1 MAGVADFC
9 VDAAGN
15 ALVCVT
21 QEGVV
26 SFGIETARQ
35 TALYT
40 GSADQAM
47 MCGKALMVRTGGAIV
62 RVLDGQSVTIRRD
75 SATWMGIYGEKVIQ
89 LTPRGV
95 VICDANGENA
105 TTVIP
110 GQFETASV
118 AGSTL
123 YVGNSQGYTQYVQ
136 L

>member
-1 MAGVADFC
+1 M
-9 VDAAGN
+9 
-15 ALVCVT
+15 
-21 QEGVV
+21 
-26 SFGIETARQ
+26 SFGIDTGRQ

-40 GSADQAM
+40 GTADQAM

-62 RVLDGQSVTIRRD
+62 RVMNGQSVTIRRD
-75 SATWMGIYGEKVIQ
+75 SATWMGVYGDRVIQ

-110 GQFETASV
+110 GQFETASI

-123 YVGNSQGYTQYVQ
+123 YVGDGKGYTKSVQ